1 MPLQKLLLPALSAAS
16 ALLVLWYSR
25 ILVATLERDFGGGGS
40 GNVSLSDML
49 GYYDDRYYRRDGVL
63 NLKSGGRGDCN
74 GEEEEDV
81 EMQELKEIAH
91 KRFRERLTLMR
102 KRCQE
107 IGRSR

>member
-25 ILVATLERDFGGGGS
+25 ILVVTLERDHGGGGS
-40 GNVSLSDML
+40 GNVSDVLE
-49 GYYDDRYYRRDGVL
+49 YYDDRYYRRDGVL

-74 GEEEEDV
+74 GEEDAD
-81 EMQELKEIAH
+81 MQELKEIAH

>member
-25 ILVATLERDFGGGGS
+25 ILERDYGGGGS
-40 GNVSLSDML
+40 GNVSDVLE
-49 GYYDDRYYRRDGVL
+49 YYDDRYYRRDGVL

-74 GEEEEDV
+74 GGEDV
-81 EMQELKEIAH
+81 VMQELKEIAH

-102 KRCQE
+102 RRCQE
-107 IGRSR
+107 IGKSR